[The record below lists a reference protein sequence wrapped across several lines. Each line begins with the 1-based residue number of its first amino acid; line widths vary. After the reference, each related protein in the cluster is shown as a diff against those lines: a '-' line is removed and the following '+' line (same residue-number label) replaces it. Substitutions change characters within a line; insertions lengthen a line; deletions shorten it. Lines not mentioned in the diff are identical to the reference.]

1 MSNIEKKLK
10 YLNTVFKNVLI
21 IYSLTYVISIFLDYT
36 NNRIIANI
44 FK

>member
-10 YLNTVFKNVLI
+10 YVSTVFKNVLI
-21 IYSLTYVISIFLDYT
+21 IYSLTYVISIFLNYT

>member
-10 YLNTVFKNVLI
+10 YVSTVFKNVLI